1 MAKKNTRGFYLFE
14 DGYYCWV
21 SGMSAEEKR
30 REIKTHGRII
40 RFTPTNQKGDKND
53 LRLLIRRYGNGRR
66 VFR

>member
-30 REIKTHGRII
+30 REIRTHGRIV
-40 RFTPTNQKGDKND
+40 RFTPTN
-53 LRLLIRRYGNGRR
+53 
-66 VFR
+66 